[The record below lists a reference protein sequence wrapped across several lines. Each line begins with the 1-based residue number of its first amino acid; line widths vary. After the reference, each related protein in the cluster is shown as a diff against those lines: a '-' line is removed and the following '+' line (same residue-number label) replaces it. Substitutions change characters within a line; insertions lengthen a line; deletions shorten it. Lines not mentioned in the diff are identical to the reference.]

1 METQLEGP
9 ITKYIDL
16 IGRGIDGIQ
25 EQVDKATNGLAGK
38 PLIEDT
44 DESFLGAG
52 STESYW
58 SYYSAGLELQW
69 RNDILVVLS
78 LYLQDDS
85 LYEEPYVPLTYKL
98 LTSLS
103 NTASI
108 QEVINTF
115 GDPEFEGGLW
125 GRKNLRYRLDADKF
139 IIFRFND
146 KGTLWAVQIGLY
158 RILRNYKPV

>member
-1 METQLEGP
+1 METRLDGP
-9 ITKYIDL
+9 VTKYIDL

-25 EQVDKATNGLAGK
+25 EQVDKATNGLAGE
-38 PLIEDT
+38 PLIEDI
-44 DESFLGAG
+44 DESFLGVG

-69 RNDILVVLS
+69 CNDILVLLS

-85 LYEEPYVPLTYKL
+85 LYEEPYIPLSYKL
-98 LTSLS
+98 LPSLS

-108 QEVINTF
+108 QEVINTL

-125 GRKNLRYRLDADKF
+125 GRKNLRYRLDTDKF
-139 IIFRFND
+139 IVFRFND
-146 KGTLWAVQIGLY
+146 KGTLWSVKIGLY
-158 RILRNYKPV
+158 RILRSHKPA

>member
-1 METQLEGP
+1 METRLDGP

-25 EQVDKATNGLAGK
+25 EQVDKATNSLAGE
-38 PLIEDT
+38 PLIENI
-44 DESFLGAG
+44 DESFLGVG

-69 RNDILVVLS
+69 CNDILVVLS

-85 LYEEPYVPLTYKL
+85 LYEEPYIPLSYKL
-98 LTSLS
+98 LPSLS

-108 QEVINTF
+108 QEVINTL

-125 GRKNLRYRLDADKF
+125 GRKNLRYRLDTDKF
-139 IIFRFND
+139 IVFRFND
-146 KGTLWAVQIGLY
+146 KGTLWSVKIGLY
-158 RILRNYKPV
+158 RILQSYKPV

>member
-1 METQLEGP
+1 METRLDGP
-9 ITKYIDL
+9 VTKYIDL

-25 EQVDKATNGLAGK
+25 EQVDKATNGLAGE
-38 PLIEDT
+38 PLIEDI
-44 DESFLGAG
+44 DESFLGVG

-69 RNDILVVLS
+69 CNDILVLLS

-85 LYEEPYVPLTYKL
+85 LYEEPYIPLSYKL
-98 LTSLS
+98 LPSLS

-108 QEVINTF
+108 QEVINTL

-125 GRKNLRYRLDADKF
+125 GRKNLRYRLDTDKF
-139 IIFRFND
+139 IVFRFND

-158 RILRNYKPV
+158 RILRSHKPA

>member
-1 METQLEGP
+1 METRLDGP

-16 IGRGIDGIQ
+16 IGRGINGIQ
-25 EQVDKATNGLAGK
+25 EQVDKATNGLACE

-78 LYLQDDS
+78 IYLQDDS
-85 LYEEPYVPLTYKL
+85 LYEEPYIPLSYKL
-98 LTSLS
+98 LTSIS

-125 GRKNLRYRLDADKF
+125 GKRICDIGWMQTSSLSFGSMTKASYG
-139 IIFRFND
+139 RFN
-146 KGTLWAVQIGLY
+146 LAYIVS
-158 RILRNYKPV
+158 

>member
-25 EQVDKATNGLAGK
+25 DQVDEATNGLAGE
-38 PLIEDT
+38 PLIEDI
-44 DESFLGAG
+44 DESFLGVG

-69 RNDILVVLS
+69 CNDILVLLS
-78 LYLQDDS
+78 LDLQDDS
-85 LYEEPYVPLTYKL
+85 LYEEPYIPLSYKL
-98 LTSLS
+98 LPSLS

-108 QEVINTF
+108 QEVINTL

-125 GRKNLRYRLDADKF
+125 GRKNLRYRLDTDKF
-139 IIFRFND
+139 IVFRFND
-146 KGTLWAVQIGLY
+146 KGTLWAVKIGLY
-158 RILRNYKPV
+158 RILQSHKPV

>member
-1 METQLEGP
+1 METQLDGP

-25 EQVDKATNGLAGK
+25 ERVDKATNGLACE

-78 LYLQDDS
+78 IYLQDDS
-85 LYEEPYVPLTYKL
+85 LYEEPYIPLSYKL
-98 LTSLS
+98 LTSIS

-115 GDPEFEGGLW
+115 GNPEFEGGLR

-139 IIFRFND
+139 IVFRFND
-146 KGTLWAVQIGLY
+146 KNTLWAVQLGLY
-158 RILRNYKPV
+158 RILRSHKPA